1 MVKTV
6 KLDSG
11 VRLVMEKIDYVRSVA
26 IGIWVKAGACDE
38 DKDNAG
44 ISHYIEHMMFK
55 GTESRTARD
64 IASDIDKIGGQ
75 INAFTGKEAT
85 CYYVKSTSE
94 HYRESADVLV
104 DMLTN
109 TLLDPK
115 DMKRERNVIRE
126 EIKMNADDPDDLA
139 HETVTSLVFKGSPLG
154 NSILGT
160 YTSLGRI
167 SRPVMKDYIER
178 EYTRDSIVISV
189 AGYFDEKEVIEY
201 FNDKLLTLSAEKE
214 PKKVEIPEYKPG
226 YRCITKDIEQ
236 THICMATKAISLYD
250 DRYYALSILSNIM
263 GGSMSSRLFQNI
275 REEKGLAYSVYSM
288 NGLFSSDG
296 YFNIYAG
303 VSHDKAQKAIGA
315 VVEELEIL
323 EKSGVTE
330 EELDS
335 SREQMKAG
343 NIFSMENVSGRMF
356 KNGKNTLLSGRV
368 FTEDEVMKGF
378 DGVTLDDID
387 GIKELICRPENYSVA
402 VVTRNNVNVKK
413 MMRG

>member
-38 DKDNAG
+38 DKANAG

-55 GTESRTARD
+55 GTANRTARE
-64 IASDIDKIGGQ
+64 IAADIDKIGGQ

-167 SRPVMKDYIER
+167 SRPVMKNYIEK

-189 AGYFDEKEVIEY
+189 AGYFDEKE
-201 FNDKLLTLSAEKE
+201 AE
-214 PKKVEIPEYKPG
+214 PVDG
-226 YRCITKDIEQ
+226 VSVDGSQEQ
-236 THICMATKAISLYD
+236 TSTRTIN
-250 DRYYALSILSNIM
+250 DRLSYC
-263 GGSMSSRLFQNI
+263 
-275 REEKGLAYSVYSM
+275 EGLTSKDECWRIV
-288 NGLFSSDG
+288 LFSSSETKPVNTTLS
-296 YFNIYAG
+296 F
-303 VSHDKAQKAIGA
+303 
-315 VVEELEIL
+315 
-323 EKSGVTE
+323 
-330 EELDS
+330 
-335 SREQMKAG
+335 
-343 NIFSMENVSGRMF
+343 FSTF
-356 KNGKNTLLSGRV
+356 
-368 FTEDEVMKGF
+368 
-378 DGVTLDDID
+378 
-387 GIKELICRPENYSVA
+387 
-402 VVTRNNVNVKK
+402 
-413 MMRG
+413 

>member
-38 DKDNAG
+38 DKANAG

-55 GTESRTARD
+55 GTANRTARE
-64 IASDIDKIGGQ
+64 IAADIDKIGGQ

-85 CYYVKSTSE
+85 CYYVKSTGE
-94 HYRESADVLV
+94 HYSESADVLV

-126 EIKMNADDPDDLA
+126 EIKMNADDPDDLV

-167 SRPVMKDYIER
+167 SRPVMKSYIER

-189 AGYFDEKEVIEY
+189 AGYFDEREVTEY
-201 FNDKLLTLSAEKE
+201 FNDKLLTLTAEKE

-275 REEKGLAYSVYSM
+275 REEKGALTPIKSKPALQKAEMEWNTAYQRPRRNPNSFQKP
-288 NGLFSSDG
+288 GSSSSAPISSTVKTA
-296 YFNIYAG
+296 FNIKL
-303 VSHDKAQKAIGA
+303 VSRTTPPTLGAAMASCMVLRCIKPIRRPDKTAKAPA
-315 VVEELEIL
+315 T
-323 EKSGVTE
+323 VT
-330 EELDS
+330 
-335 SREQMKAG
+335 
-343 NIFSMENVSGRMF
+343 
-356 KNGKNTLLSGRV
+356 TP
-368 FTEDEVMKGF
+368 
-378 DGVTLDDID
+378 
-387 GIKELICRPENYSVA
+387 RPPI
-402 VVTRNNVNVKK
+402 
-413 MMRG
+413 

>member
-55 GTESRTARD
+55 GTANRTARE
-64 IASDIDKIGGQ
+64 IAADIDKIGGQ

-167 SRPVMKDYIER
+167 SRPVMKNYIEK

-189 AGYFDEKEVIEY
+189 AGYFDEKEVTEY
-201 FNDKLLTLSAEKE
+201 FNDKLLTLTAEKE

-275 REEKGLAYSVYSM
+275 REEKGLA
-288 NGLFSSDG
+288 
-296 YFNIYAG
+296 
-303 VSHDKAQKAIGA
+303 
-315 VVEELEIL
+315 
-323 EKSGVTE
+323 
-330 EELDS
+330 
-335 SREQMKAG
+335 
-343 NIFSMENVSGRMF
+343 
-356 KNGKNTLLSGRV
+356 
-368 FTEDEVMKGF
+368 
-378 DGVTLDDID
+378 
-387 GIKELICRPENYSVA
+387 
-402 VVTRNNVNVKK
+402 
-413 MMRG
+413 